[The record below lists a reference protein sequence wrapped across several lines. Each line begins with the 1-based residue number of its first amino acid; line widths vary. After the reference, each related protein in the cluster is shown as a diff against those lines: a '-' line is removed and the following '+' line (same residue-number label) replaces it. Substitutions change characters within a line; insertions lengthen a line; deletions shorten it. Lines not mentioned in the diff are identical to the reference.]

1 MRNVLKVDRKR
12 ALMISGGVIVFL
24 AFTVYTFSSYSPGPK
39 AGTQIAPDTS
49 TSPITNA
56 GIKNASILSP
66 QSTNGFQMSSF
77 ENKDKQENYYS
88 IEFPSVSTVVH
99 GKDLGSLEA
108 KLPQGIVASTGL
120 VDIPDTSD
128 VQNFILTQ
136 VEPSLKSSLANYQR
150 ISIDQSSIGER
161 KSWTLTYTWDNKTTQ
176 ENMKTVKTFIG
187 GQDNTAE
194 IEFSATSKNLADGYN
209 SIILLVTKSFQ
220 WIKQ

>member
-1 MRNVLKVDRKR
+1 MLKVDRKR
-12 ALMISGGVIVFL
+12 ALIISGGVFVFL
-24 AFTVYTFSSYSPGPK
+24 AFTGYTFSSYSPGPK

-56 GIKNASILSP
+56 GIKNASIQQSP

-77 ENKDKQENYYS
+77 ENKDKQQNYYS

-99 GKDLGSLEA
+99 GKDSGSLEA
-108 KLPQGIVASTGL
+108 NLPQGIVVSTGL
-120 VDIPDTSD
+120 VDIPDTTD

-136 VEPSLKSSLANYQR
+136 VEPTLKSSLANYQR
-150 ISIDQSSIGER
+150 IGIDQSSIGES
-161 KSWTLTYTWDNKTTQ
+161 KAWTLTYTWDNKTTQ

-194 IEFSATSKNLADGYN
+194 IEFSATSKNLVDGYN
-209 SIILLVTKSFQ
+209 SIILPVTKSFQ
-220 WIKQ
+220 WIK

>member
-1 MRNVLKVDRKR
+1 MLKVDRKR

-56 GIKNASILSP
+56 GIKNASVLSP

-88 IEFPSVSTVVH
+88 IKFPSISTVVR
-99 GKDLGSLEA
+99 GQNSGSLEA
-108 KLPQGIVASTGL
+108 KLPQGIVVSTGL

-136 VEPSLKSSLANYQR
+136 VEPSLKSLLANYQR
-150 ISIDQSSIGER
+150 ISFEQSSIDER
-161 KSWTLTYTWDNKTTQ
+161 KAWTLTYNWDNKITQ
-176 ENMKTVKTFIG
+176 ENMETVTTFIEG
-187 GQDNTAE
+187 KDNAAE
-194 IEFSATSKNLADGYN
+194 LEFSATSKNLADGYN
-209 SIILLVTKSFQ
+209 SIILPVTKSFQ
-220 WIKQ
+220 WIK